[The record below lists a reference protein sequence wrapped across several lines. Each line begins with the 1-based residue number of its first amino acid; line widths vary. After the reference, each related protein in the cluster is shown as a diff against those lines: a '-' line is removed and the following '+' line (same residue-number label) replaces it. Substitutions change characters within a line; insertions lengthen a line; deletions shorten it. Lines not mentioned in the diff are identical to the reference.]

1 MLGTRPLAVLRGVP
15 LALQG
20 CELTWLE
27 RQPIDLDRA
36 RAQHRA
42 YKAALVEAGLDVLE
56 LPADHALPDSCF
68 VEDLIID
75 LGEVRVLTRPGAA
88 SRRPE
93 RAAIIEAFAPGGPLD
108 AHGPLID
115 MPTGL
120 RLDGG
125 DVLMV
130 RDRMFVG
137 LSSRTDGAAVAW
149 LAAQGSRPVVGV
161 HVCGALHLKT
171 AVTALTDNALIAN
184 PQAVDLRPFL
194 YFDVLQVRPGEEAAA
209 NALRLPPRLDL
220 VGPDER
226 DERVFMDARC
236 VHAIACARRWGVEVT
251 PVDISEFAKAEA
263 GLTCLSV
270 VLGGGVQ

>member
-1 MLGTRPLAVLRGVP
+1 VAGTRPLAVLRGVP
-15 LALQG
+15 LALSS

-27 RQPIDLDRA
+27 RQPIDLDLA
-36 RAQHRA
+36 LAQHTA
-42 YKAALVEAGLDVLE
+42 YKEALVQAGLDVVE

-75 LGEVRVLTRPGAA
+75 LGEVRILTRPGAV
-88 SRRPE
+88 SRRGE
-93 RAAIIEAFAPGGPLD
+93 REAILQAFAPGGPLAD
-108 AHGPLID
+108 YGPLID
-115 MPTGL
+115 MPEGL

-137 LSSRTDGAAVAW
+137 LSSRTDGGAVAW
-149 LAAQGSRPVVGV
+149 LAAHGNRPVVGV
-161 HVCGALHLKT
+161 QVCGALHLKT
-171 AVTALTDNALIAN
+171 AVTALTDNALICN
-184 PQAVDLRPFL
+184 PEAVDLRPFL
-194 YFDVLQVRPGEEAAA
+194 YFDVMQVRPGEEAAA
-209 NALRLPPRLDL
+209 NALRLPPRLDH

-226 DERVFMDARC
+226 DERAFMDAQC
-236 VHAIACARRWGVEVT
+236 VHAIACARRWGVNVI

-270 VLGGGVQ
+270 LLRGGM